1 MERLLLTV
9 EEAAE
14 LLHLGRSTVFDLIRS
29 GELPSVKIGRS
40 RRIPADSLRDFARRL
55 SEECV
60 A

>member
-14 LLHLGRSTVFDLIRS
+14 QLRLGRSTVFDLIRS
-29 GELPSVKIGRS
+29 GELRSVKIGRS
-40 RRIPADSLRDFARRL
+40 RRIPLDALREFARRL